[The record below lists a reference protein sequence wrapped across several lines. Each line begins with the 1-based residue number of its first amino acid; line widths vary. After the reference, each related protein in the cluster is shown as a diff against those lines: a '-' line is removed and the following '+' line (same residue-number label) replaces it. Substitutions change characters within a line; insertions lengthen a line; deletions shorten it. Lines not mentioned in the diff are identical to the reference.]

1 MKTRT
6 VIRLIAYG
14 VITLLVLCLFGC
26 GIALPRVKVPGATA
40 QGPRD
45 IGVPAVVES
54 GGTVTT
60 LPVPSGSTVESVP
73 AVPASATSAAI
84 PASVKVVLAGAS
96 ELRSETH
103 SAKASSGSTD
113 STIAVK
119 RIEVE
124 SAASERRWLLWAAI
138 GCGMVG
144 LVLKSMLPA
153 WPALSNGLLVGA
165 MAAGCAWKLAE
176 VPAWLWLAV
185 LAVAGL
191 MVAGYKRAEW
201 DANGNNIPDFLESKK
216 GGEE

>member
-1 MKTRT
+1 MKP
-6 VIRLIAYG
+6 VSFCFVAM
-14 VITLLVLCLFGC
+14 VVLCLVGC
-26 GIALPRVKVPGATA
+26 GLALPKVKVKGATA

-45 IGVPAVVES
+45 IGAPAVVES

-60 LPVPSGSTVESVP
+60 LPVPAGSTVESVP
-73 AVPASATSAAI
+73 AVPASATSAGI
-84 PASVKVVLAGAS
+84 PAAVKVVLAGAS

-103 SAKASSGSTD
+103 ASKASSGSTD
-113 STIAVK
+113 STVAVK

-138 GCGMVG
+138 GCGVVG

-165 MAAGCAWKLAE
+165 VAAGCAWKLAE

-185 LAVAGL
+185 LAGAGL

-201 DANGNNIPDFLESKK
+201 DKDGNNIPDFLESK
-216 GGEE
+216 GGES

>member
-1 MKTRT
+1 MKP
-6 VIRLIAYG
+6 VSFCFVAM
-14 VITLLVLCLFGC
+14 VVLCLLGC
-26 GIALPRVKVPGATA
+26 GTALPKVKVKGATA

-45 IGVPAVVES
+45 IGAPATVES

-60 LPVPSGSTVESVP
+60 LPVPAGSTVESVP
-73 AVPASATSAAI
+73 AVPASATSAGI
-84 PASVKVVLAGAS
+84 PAAVRVVLAGAS

-103 SAKASSGSTD
+103 ASKASSGSTD
-113 STIAVK
+113 STVAVK

-124 SAASERRWLLWAAI
+124 SAAEERRWLLWAAI
-138 GCGMVG
+138 GCGVVG

-165 MAAGCAWKLAE
+165 VAAGCAWKLAE

-185 LAVAGL
+185 LAGAGL

-201 DANGNNIPDFLESKK
+201 DANGNGIPDALESKK
-216 GGEE
+216 GGES

>member
-1 MKTRT
+1 MKTKD
-6 VIRLIAYG
+6 VIRLILCG

-26 GIALPRVKVPGATA
+26 GMALPRVKVLGATA

-45 IGVPAVVES
+45 IGAPAVVES

-60 LPVPSGSTVESVP
+60 LPVPAGSTVESVP

-84 PASVKVVLAGAS
+84 PASVRVVLAGAS

-103 SAKASSGSTD
+103 QAKASSGSTD
-113 STIAVK
+113 TTVAVK

-124 SAASERRWLLWAAI
+124 SAAEERRWLLWAAI
-138 GCGMVG
+138 GCGVVG

-165 MAAGCAWKLAE
+165 VAAGCAWKLAE

-185 LAVAGL
+185 LAAAGL
-191 MVAGYKRAEW
+191 MVAGYKRAEF
-201 DANGNNIPDFLESKK
+201 DANGNGIPDVLEPKRGDVS
-216 GGEE
+216 

>member
-1 MKTRT
+1 MKPVTFCF
-6 VIRLIAYG
+6 VAM
-14 VITLLVLCLFGC
+14 VVLCLLGC
-26 GIALPRVKVPGATA
+26 GTALPKVKVKGATA

-45 IGVPAVVES
+45 IGTPATVES

-60 LPVPSGSTVESVP
+60 LPVPAGSTVESVP
-73 AVPASATSAAI
+73 AVPASATSAGI
-84 PASVKVVLAGAS
+84 PAVVKVVLAGAS

-103 SAKASSGSTD
+103 ASKASSGSTD
-113 STIAVK
+113 STVAVK

-138 GCGMVG
+138 GCGVVG

-165 MAAGCAWKLAE
+165 VAAGCAWKLAE

-185 LAVAGL
+185 LVGAGL

-201 DANGNNIPDFLESKK
+201 DANGNGIPDALESKK
-216 GGEE
+216 GGEL

>member
-1 MKTRT
+1 MKP
-6 VIRLIAYG
+6 VSFCFVAM
-14 VITLLVLCLFGC
+14 VVLCLLGC
-26 GIALPRVKVPGATA
+26 GTALPKVKVKGATA

-45 IGVPAVVES
+45 IGAPATVES

-60 LPVPSGSTVESVP
+60 LPVPAGSTVESVP
-73 AVPASATSAAI
+73 AVPASATSAGI
-84 PASVKVVLAGAS
+84 PAAVRVVLAGAS

-103 SAKASSGSTD
+103 ASKASSGSTD
-113 STIAVK
+113 STVAVK

-124 SAASERRWLLWAAI
+124 SAAEERRWLLWAAI
-138 GCGMVG
+138 GCGVVG

-165 MAAGCAWKLAE
+165 VAAGCAWKLAE

-185 LAVAGL
+185 LAGAGL

-201 DANGNNIPDFLESKK
+201 DANGNGIPDALESKK
-216 GGEE
+216 GG

>member
-1 MKTRT
+1 MKP
-6 VIRLIAYG
+6 VSFCFVAM
-14 VITLLVLCLFGC
+14 VVLCLVGC
-26 GIALPRVKVPGATA
+26 GLALPKVKVKGATA

-45 IGVPAVVES
+45 IGAPAVVES

-60 LPVPSGSTVESVP
+60 LPVPAGSTVESVP
-73 AVPASATSAAI
+73 AVPASATSAGI
-84 PASVKVVLAGAS
+84 PAAVKVVLAGAS

-103 SAKASSGSTD
+103 ASKASSGSTD
-113 STIAVK
+113 STVAVK

-138 GCGMVG
+138 GCGVVG
-144 LVLKSMLPA
+144 LVLKSMLPQ

-165 MAAGCAWKLAE
+165 VAAGCAWKLAE

-185 LAVAGL
+185 LAGAGL

-201 DANGNNIPDFLESKK
+201 DANGNGIPDAFESKK
-216 GGEE
+216 GGES

>member
-1 MKTRT
+1 MKPVTFCF
-6 VIRLIAYG
+6 VAM
-14 VITLLVLCLFGC
+14 VVLCLLGC
-26 GIALPRVKVPGATA
+26 GTALPKAKVRGATA

-45 IGVPAVVES
+45 IGAPAVVES

-60 LPVPSGSTVESVP
+60 LPVPAGSTVESVP
-73 AVPASATSAAI
+73 AVPASATSAGI
-84 PASVKVVLAGAS
+84 PAVVKVVLAGAS

-103 SAKASSGSTD
+103 ASKASSGSTD
-113 STIAVK
+113 STVAVK

-138 GCGMVG
+138 GCGVVG

-165 MAAGCAWKLAE
+165 VAAGCAWKLAE

-185 LAVAGL
+185 LVGAGL

-201 DANGNNIPDFLESKK
+201 DANGNGIPDALESKK
-216 GGEE
+216 GGEL